1 MKTNKKAIFGMLVAM
16 VMSLGMMGGI
26 NSKTNDVSTQQWA
39 AISYYCGNNSEGTA
53 GQVVG
58 KALGGCFNG
67 AAAGIVMAG
76 IATGGVGLVAGLAW
90 GGVVAS

>member
-1 MKTNKKAIFGMLVAM
+1 MLFR
-16 VMSLGMMGGI
+16 SYH
-26 NSKTNDVSTQQWA
+26 KTNDVSTQQWA

-58 KALGGCFNG
+58 KALGGCFSG

-90 GGVVAS
+90 GGVVTS